1 MPTIHAARRW
11 YSISDPVHGFDHVL
25 RVYRLAEYIADCEGA
40 DLELVRAAALLHDAD
55 AALSTEQG
63 GRSIEETGLQ
73 RQQHHHASSDFAA
86 QILHQE
92 GWQAERI
99 SAVQHCIL
107 SHRFRD
113 DSEQPQTLEARV
125 LYDADKL
132 DAIGAVGVA
141 RALAFALQ
149 AGQPVYA
156 SPSDKFLESGQLEP
170 GEPHSAYHEYLFK
183 LRKLKASL
191 STPTGQQLA
200 EERHRLMQNFFEN
213 LAAEMEFTTKPCP
226 QT

>member
-1 MPTIHAARRW
+1 MPDIHTARCW
-11 YSISDPVHGFDHVL
+11 YSPSDPVHGFDHVL
-25 RVYRLAEYIADCEGA
+25 RVYRLAEYIAVCESA
-40 DLELVRAAALLHDAD
+40 DMEIVRAAVLLHDID
-55 AALSTEQG
+55 ASQMSEKDS
-63 GRSIEETGLQ
+63 RVNGLQ
-73 RQQHHHASSDFAA
+73 RQQHHHASSEFAA
-86 QILHQE
+86 QILQQE
-92 GWQAERI
+92 GWLAERI
-99 SAVQHCIL
+99 FSVQHCIL

-149 AGQPVYA
+149 AGQPVFA

-200 EERHRLMQNFFEN
+200 EDRHRLMQDYFTN

-226 QT
+226 QR

>member
-1 MPTIHAARRW
+1 MPTIQSASRW
-11 YSISDPVHGFDHVL
+11 YSTTDPVHGFDHVL
-25 RVYRLAEYIADCEGA
+25 RVYRLAEYIAVCESA
-40 DLELVRAAALLHDAD
+40 DMEIVRAAVLLHDID
-55 AALSTEQG
+55 ASQMSEKDS
-63 GRSIEETGLQ
+63 RVNGLQ
-73 RQQHHHASSDFAA
+73 RQQHHHASSEFAA
-86 QILHQE
+86 QILQQE
-92 GWQAERI
+92 GWLAERI
-99 SAVQHCIL
+99 FSVQHCIL

-149 AGQPVYA
+149 AGQPVFA

-200 EERHRLMQNFFEN
+200 EDRHRLMQDYFTN

-226 QT
+226 QR

>member
-1 MPTIHAARRW
+1 MPDIHTARRW
-11 YSISDPVHGFDHVL
+11 YSPSDPVHGFDHVL
-25 RVYRLAEYIADCEGA
+25 RVYRLAEYIAVCESA
-40 DLELVRAAALLHDAD
+40 DMEIVRAAVLLHDID
-55 AALSTEQG
+55 ASQMSEKDS
-63 GRSIEETGLQ
+63 RVNGLQ
-73 RQQHHHASSDFAA
+73 RQQHHHASSEFAA
-86 QILHQE
+86 QILQQE

-141 RALAFALQ
+141 RALAYALQ
-149 AGQPVYA
+149 AGQPVFA

-170 GEPHSAYHEYLFK
+170 GEPHSAYHEYRYK
-183 LRKLKASL
+183 LVKLKDRLYTPASRAIAEQRH
-191 STPTGQQLA
+191 QQMTAFFERLA
-200 EERHRLMQNFFEN
+200 EEASGFPV
-213 LAAEMEFTTKPCP
+213 T
-226 QT
+226 